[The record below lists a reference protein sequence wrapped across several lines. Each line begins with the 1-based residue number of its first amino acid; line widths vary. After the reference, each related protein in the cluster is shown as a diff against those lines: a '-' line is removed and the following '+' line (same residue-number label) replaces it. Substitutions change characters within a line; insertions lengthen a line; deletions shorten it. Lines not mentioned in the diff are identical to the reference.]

1 MLHGIFL
8 LGKCMEKK
16 NEETIKNIN
25 ENEKT
30 KKIRRRIEETLRK
43 KMTAEDINALAVI
56 LKVPRDI
63 EE

>member
-1 MLHGIFL
+1 
-8 LGKCMEKK
+8 MEKK